1 MSKKNYDKLNE
12 KIFGKLL
19 KKFVKGIEIKIEAA
33 FQDIAK
39 SVLEYIESPDTTPL
53 WTGNLKD
60 GTGLAIYKDSRLE
73 KYFPPQRIA
82 SEHQVYEGRQIWGY
96 AELGV
101 AFAEGVTLFPHGIV
115 VVLFS
120 AVPYAEDQ
128 DDANGYFTVMTSEM
142 EHIFKQKIKQT
153 FGIDL

>member
-1 MSKKNYDKLNE
+1 MGKKNYDKHNE
-12 KIFGKLL
+12 KVFGKLL
-19 KKFVKGIEIKIEAA
+19 KRFIKDIEIKIDAA
-33 FQDIAK
+33 FQDIARD
-39 SVLEYIESPDTTPL
+39 VLEYIERPDTTPL

-60 GTGLAIYKDSRLE
+60 GTGLAIYKNSRLE

-82 SEHQVYEGRQIWGY
+82 SDPQTYEGRQVWGY

-101 AFAEGVTLFPHGIV
+101 AFAEGVTLFPNGIV

-142 EHIFKQKIKQT
+142 EYIFKQKIKQT